1 VVSVDTAKGTSAAE
15 IPATTT
21 ASGVDVDAAGAVWTT
36 LLPNYGQGFQNSSRL
51 KVDSLG
57 LVSVFVAQG
66 GSTTPLGFYRSGPGQ
81 WGTQEQLG
89 AYYLDYC
96 FVPGLLSATQ
106 SGVNSALD
114 DGLVPL
120 WQFWLSGFADGP
132 VYWVSGKVGQLKR
145 TALAVVPG
153 LKDLLL
159 GIMEGPPPVPLE
171 NYQLGGGFAQTML
184 TDQHQQ
190 STTTNASFGT
200 TLLFQASASEG
211 VSAFGES
218 AKATE
223 EFDMRAGMKAA
234 LATVQTT
241 TSTLQY
247 SCVLSPG
254 TADNHPIIQPY
265 GILVTLGPSWTG
277 YSYQVVDMNGDA
289 IPGAATWTQLMMG
302 PTTSKPL
309 SYVIPPDRPQP
320 GQLGSYPQELPTEDT
335 SLIGF
340 DDQGTPSNFV
350 PLGWTGAGEVS
361 GGYLSY
367 ASQTVTATITFDFKE
382 MVGEEASENILGES
396 ASEKVSAGFEISIE
410 TSVATQTADMV
421 GLTGTISGLLM
432 DDTAAGTYLDYNTGI
447 VQLAPDPAYAQHLL
461 STLVA
466 SGFPAAPGDLQMNK
480 DAVAAIATPTSGGAS
495 APWVITYVVLSA
507 TKVS

>member
-1 VVSVDTAKGTSAAE
+1 
-15 IPATTT
+15 
-21 ASGVDVDAAGAVWTT
+21 
-36 LLPNYGQGFQNSSRL
+36 
-51 KVDSLG
+51 
-57 LVSVFVAQG
+57 
-66 GSTTPLGFYRSGPGQ
+66 
-81 WGTQEQLG
+81 
-89 AYYLDYC
+89 
-96 FVPGLLSATQ
+96 
-106 SGVNSALD
+106 
-114 DGLVPL
+114 
-120 WQFWLSGFADGP
+120 
-132 VYWVSGKVGQLKR
+132 
-145 TALAVVPG
+145 
-153 LKDLLL
+153 
-159 GIMEGPPPVPLE
+159 
-171 NYQLGGGFAQTML
+171 
-184 TDQHQQ
+184 
-190 STTTNASFGT
+190 
-200 TLLFQASASEG
+200 
-211 VSAFGES
+211 
-218 AKATE
+218 
-223 EFDMRAGMKAA
+223 
-234 LATVQTT
+234 
-241 TSTLQY
+241 
-247 SCVLSPG
+247 
-254 TADNHPIIQPY
+254 
-265 GILVTLGPSWTG
+265 
-277 YSYQVVDMNGDA
+277 
-289 IPGAATWTQLMMG
+289 MMG

-320 GQLGSYPQELPTEDT
+320 GQLGSYPQELPTGDT